1 MNRKAAVLLGTAALG
16 YSILPTCYYKCKNH
30 LHHPAAGKT
39 LYLTFDDGPDPRYTP
54 QLLDLLEQYQIPAS
68 FFVVAQS
75 AQANPALIARMKRS
89 GHVVGVHSLSHKN
102 GLIQPPR
109 SACRDFSRSVAILQ
123 QCGIPP
129 RYFRPPWGHWNAM
142 TAAQAYSR
150 GIQPMMWDVMAE
162 DWRGDTTAQEI
173 AHKLLTRTFDGAVI
187 CLHDG
192 RGKNNAP
199 ARTIAA
205 LRQVLPQWLAAGYC
219 FQTVDHYDT

>member
-16 YSILPTCYYKCKNH
+16 YSILPTCYYKCKKH

-89 GHVVGVHSLSHKN
+89 GHVVGLHSLSHKN
-102 GLIQPPR
+102 GLIQPPI
-109 SACRDFSRSVAILQ
+109 SARRDFSRSVAILQ

>member
-16 YSILPTCYYKCKNH
+16 YSILPTCYYKCKKH

-89 GHVVGVHSLSHKN
+89 GHVVGLHSLSHKN
-102 GLIQPPR
+102 GLIQPPI
-109 SACRDFSRSVAILQ
+109 SARRDFSRSVAILQ
-123 QCGIPP
+123 QLGIPP

-173 AHKLLTRTFDGAVI
+173 AHKLRTRTFDGAVI

>member
-89 GHVVGVHSLSHKN
+89 GHVVGLHSLSHKN

>member
-16 YSILPTCYYKCKNH
+16 YSILPTCYYKCKKH

-89 GHVVGVHSLSHKN
+89 GHVVGLHSLSHKN
-102 GLIQPPR
+102 GLIQPPI

-123 QCGIPP
+123 QLGIPP

-173 AHKLLTRTFDGAVI
+173 AHKLRTRTFDGAVI

-192 RGKNNAP
+192 RGKTNAP

>member
-16 YSILPTCYYKCKNH
+16 YSILPTCYYKCKKH

-89 GHVVGVHSLSHKN
+89 GHVVGLHSLSHKN
-102 GLIQPPR
+102 GLIQPPI

-123 QCGIPP
+123 QLGIPP

-162 DWRGDTTAQEI
+162 DWSGDTTAQEI
-173 AHKLLTRTFDGAVI
+173 AHKLRTRTFDGAVI

>member
-16 YSILPTCYYKCKNH
+16 YSILPTCYYKCKKH

-89 GHVVGVHSLSHKN
+89 GHVVGLHSLSHKN

-173 AHKLLTRTFDGAVI
+173 AHKLRTRTFDGAVI

>member
-16 YSILPTCYYKCKNH
+16 YSILPTCYYKCKKH

-89 GHVVGVHSLSHKN
+89 GHVVGLHSLSHKN
-102 GLIQPPR
+102 GLIQPPI
-109 SACRDFSRSVAILQ
+109 SARRDFSRSVAILQ

-173 AHKLLTRTFDGAVI
+173 AHKLRTRTFDGAVI

-205 LRQVLPQWLAAGYC
+205 LHQVLPQWLAAGYC

>member
-16 YSILPTCYYKCKNH
+16 YSILPTCYYKCKKH

-89 GHVVGVHSLSHKN
+89 GHVVGLHSLSHKN
-102 GLIQPPR
+102 GLIQPPI

-123 QCGIPP
+123 QLGIPP
-129 RYFRPPWGHWNAM
+129 RYFRPPWGH
-142 TAAQAYSR
+142 
-150 GIQPMMWDVMAE
+150 
-162 DWRGDTTAQEI
+162 
-173 AHKLLTRTFDGAVI
+173 
-187 CLHDG
+187 
-192 RGKNNAP
+192 
-199 ARTIAA
+199 
-205 LRQVLPQWLAAGYC
+205 
-219 FQTVDHYDT
+219 

>member
-89 GHVVGVHSLSHKN
+89 GHVVGLHSLSHKN
-102 GLIQPPR
+102 GLIQPPI
-109 SACRDFSRSVAILQ
+109 SARRDFSRSVAILQ

>member
-16 YSILPTCYYKCKNH
+16 YSILPTCYYKCKKH

-89 GHVVGVHSLSHKN
+89 GHVVGLHSLSHKN
-102 GLIQPPR
+102 GLIQPPI

-123 QCGIPP
+123 QLGIPP

-173 AHKLLTRTFDGAVI
+173 AHKLRTRTFDGAVI

>member
-16 YSILPTCYYKCKNH
+16 YSILPTCYYKCKKH

-89 GHVVGVHSLSHKN
+89 GHVVGLHSLSHKN

-173 AHKLLTRTFDGAVI
+173 AHKLRTRTFDGAVI

-205 LRQVLPQWLAAGYC
+205 LHQVLPQWLAAGYC

>member
-16 YSILPTCYYKCKNH
+16 YSILPTCYYKCKKH

-89 GHVVGVHSLSHKN
+89 GHVVGLHSLSHKN

>member
-16 YSILPTCYYKCKNH
+16 YSILPTCYYKCKKH

-89 GHVVGVHSLSHKN
+89 GHVVGLHSLSHKN
-102 GLIQPPR
+102 GLIQPPI

-123 QCGIPP
+123 QLGIPP

>member
-89 GHVVGVHSLSHKN
+89 GHVVGLHSLSHKN
-102 GLIQPPR
+102 GLIQPPI
-109 SACRDFSRSVAILQ
+109 SARRDFSRSVAILQ

-173 AHKLLTRTFDGAVI
+173 AHKLRTRTFDGAVI

>member
-16 YSILPTCYYKCKNH
+16 YSILPTCYYKCKKH

-89 GHVVGVHSLSHKN
+89 GHVVGLHSLSHKN
-102 GLIQPPR
+102 GLIQPPI
-109 SACRDFSRSVAILQ
+109 SARRDFSRSVAILQ

-173 AHKLLTRTFDGAVI
+173 AHKLRTRTFDGAVI

>member
-1 MNRKAAVLLGTAALG
+1 MTGCV

-89 GHVVGVHSLSHKN
+89 GHVVGLHSLSHKN
-102 GLIQPPR
+102 GLIQPPI
-109 SACRDFSRSVAILQ
+109 SARRDFSRSVAILQ

>member
-16 YSILPTCYYKCKNH
+16 SSILPTCYYKCKNH
-30 LHHPAAGKT
+30 LLHPAAGTT
-39 LYLTFDDGPDPRYTP
+39 LYLPIDDGPDPRYTP

-89 GHVVGVHSLSHKN
+89 GHVVGLHSLSHKN

>member
-16 YSILPTCYYKCKNH
+16 YSILPTCYYKCKKH

-89 GHVVGVHSLSHKN
+89 GHVVGLHSLSHKN

-123 QCGIPP
+123 QLGIPP

-173 AHKLLTRTFDGAVI
+173 AHKLRTRTFDGAVI

-219 FQTVDHYDT
+219 LKNGGPL

>member
-16 YSILPTCYYKCKNH
+16 YSILPTCYYKCKKH

-89 GHVVGVHSLSHKN
+89 GHVVGLHSLSHKN
-102 GLIQPPR
+102 GLIQPPI

-173 AHKLLTRTFDGAVI
+173 AHKLRTRTFDGAVI

>member
-16 YSILPTCYYKCKNH
+16 YSILPTCYYKCKKH

-89 GHVVGVHSLSHKN
+89 GHVVGLHSLSHKN

-173 AHKLLTRTFDGAVI
+173 AHKLRTRTFDGAVI

-192 RGKNNAP
+192 RGKNNAS

-205 LRQVLPQWLAAGYC
+205 LHQVLPQWLAAGYC

>member
-16 YSILPTCYYKCKNH
+16 YSILPTCYYKCKKH

-89 GHVVGVHSLSHKN
+89 GHVVGLHSLSHKN
-102 GLIQPPR
+102 GLIQPPI

-123 QCGIPP
+123 QLGIPP

-142 TAAQAYSR
+142 TAAQACSR

-173 AHKLLTRTFDGAVI
+173 AHKLRTRTFDGAVI